1 VGMVRVSC
9 GHLWVV
15 RGLSGRGDEGYA
27 CFWLDWGSVLKDG
40 RFLIFFVGGLMTR
53 MHWVVLGILCVV
65 LWSYAK
71 QISRLYAWSNL
82 LNEKVN
88 GAPEQPW
95 SWNPLR

>member
-1 VGMVRVSC
+1 
-9 GHLWVV
+9 
-15 RGLSGRGDEGYA
+15 
-27 CFWLDWGSVLKDG
+27 
-40 RFLIFFVGGLMTR
+40 MTR